1 MSCLSPHRNF
11 FSYIVTCLIC
21 VFVVQENRLEPD
33 PGEKPDRPPIEV
45 EQPVE
50 KTGEEPPQIK
60 GPVEVAE
67 RKDEEEKVQLDRP
80 EAGNTLI

>member
-1 MSCLSPHRNF
+1 MSFTPLKLF
-11 FSYIVTCLIC
+11 LYIVTCLIC
-21 VFVVQENRLEPD
+21 VFVVQETRLEPD

-45 EQPVE
+45 VQPVE
-50 KTGEEPPQIK
+50 KKAEDPAQIK

-67 RKDEEEKVQLDRP
+67 RKDKEEKVQLDRP

>member
-1 MSCLSPHRNF
+1 M
-11 FSYIVTCLIC
+11 
-21 VFVVQENRLEPD
+21 FVVQENRLEHD

-50 KTGEEPPQIK
+50 KAAEDPPQIK
-60 GPVEVAE
+60 VPVEVAE
-67 RKDEEEKVQLDRP
+67 RKDKEEEVQLDRP